1 VVVTSGN
8 ANVATGRQGEQD
20 TDAIAVQAAGLLGI
34 EADAVAVAQTGVIGV
49 PLPMDRIAAAMPAA
63 HAALDAAGGLA
74 AARTICTTDTHPKHA
89 AVRLALNGVPVTL
102 GAIAKG
108 AGMIHP
114 NMATMLCF
122 VTPIPPSAPG
132 RCRRHSSSRGE
143 TLNAVTIDGDLS
155 LGHLPGAATG
165 GGQPRDRSV
174 DEPRWALFRDG
185 WGGAGALR
193 G

>member
-1 VVVTSGN
+1 MERLVDGHVTCPAGFFASGVKAGIKPSGNPDLTWLVSDRPAAAAGVFTTNLVHAYNVARNRRLLAAGRPLRAVVVTSGN

-114 NMATMLCF
+114 NMATML
-122 VTPIPPSAPG
+122 
-132 RCRRHSSSRGE
+132 
-143 TLNAVTIDGDLS
+143 
-155 LGHLPGAATG
+155 
-165 GGQPRDRSV
+165 
-174 DEPRWALFRDG
+174 
-185 WGGAGALR
+185 
-193 G
+193 